1 MGFYLSSFS
10 SLCFRFRHAAISSL
24 IKGKIVPNETKSKQ
38 LISLALKANCD
49 EKSLQTETVPDRTYQ
64 KSICSMLL
72 FTCFDNNDS
81 LLFFWKPPGKRVC
94 IFLPLHRFCIYF
106 FVIYLLLLI
115 FIYVYSCLLVF
126 IHVYLCLFIF
136 IYPYCLSIDFCLSI
150 LFYVHFAIQ
159 SNFALLWPFRSFS
172 LSFSLLFLDFS
183 FSTSLHLLSHFY
195 LLCQFISFVPLYT
208 LCPILYL
215 FATFLSF
222 LKKFSH
228 HEPFMIWLICDV
240 RFPTFNFFMNCSF
253 LISFL
258 YQFFC
263 RYYYWPFCIF
273 IFKLLRCTKLKRV
286 ANNSSFPRQEKV
298 FSSCLCTSLKV
309 ISHSEQK

>member
-1 MGFYLSSFS
+1 MRSLCRLKLFLIVRTKNQYVPCSYLLALTTMIHYCSFENPLGNEFAFFYLCIGSAFTFLSFICYYS
-10 SLCFRFRHAAISSL
+10 SL
-24 IKGKIVPNETKSKQ
+24 
-38 LISLALKANCD
+38 
-49 EKSLQTETVPDRTYQ
+49 YM
-64 KSICSMLL
+64 SIH
-72 FTCFDNNDS
+72 
-81 LLFFWKPPGKRVC
+81 V
-94 IFLPLHRFCIYF
+94 
-106 FVIYLLLLI
+106 YL
-115 FIYVYSCLLVF
+115 CLLVF